1 MTPQRKSKAAETKTA
16 AATPTD
22 TAAGTAVAA
31 AAAGSHEWQETAAV
45 VKGTREGVIMAAIT
59 VNKSEPRLSLFT
71 SKETPETV
79 REERRRRDGPF
90 KEL

>member
-16 AATPTD
+16 EATHTGTAAATPS
-22 TAAGTAVAA
+22 A
-31 AAAGSHEWQETAAV
+31 AAAGSLEWQETAAA

-59 VNKSEPRLSLFT
+59 VNKSEPRLSLFI

-79 REERRRRDGPF
+79 QEGGGRAKKGRS
-90 KEL
+90 L

>member
-1 MTPQRKSKAAETKTA
+1 MTPQCKSKAVETKA
-16 AATPTD
+16 AEATPTD
-22 TAAGTAVAA
+22 TAAGTAAA
-31 AAAGSHEWQETAAV
+31 AAAAAWQEAAAV

-71 SKETPETV
+71 SKEARETE
-79 REERRRRDGPF
+79 REKRHRRGGPF